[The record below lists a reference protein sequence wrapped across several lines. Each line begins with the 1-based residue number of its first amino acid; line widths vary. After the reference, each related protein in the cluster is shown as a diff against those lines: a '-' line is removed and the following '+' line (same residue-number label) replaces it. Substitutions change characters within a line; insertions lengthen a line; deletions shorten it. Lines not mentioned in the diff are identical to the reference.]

1 MKYALALTVWLIG
14 QQFAALG
21 QPRNQ
26 DVDIQWGKKLRASR
40 GTTLQDVVG
49 YDNSGIYAIRSVSK
63 GLYGLS
69 SFLALEHYD
78 HNMNLTR
85 SVEID
90 LRHVKFRKRRFEK
103 IIHYNN
109 QLYLFSSFPDKE
121 QKKNCLYVQQI
132 DKKTLFPEPDLRP
145 IASIDYEGHT
155 RYNSGTFD
163 HTISRDSSKLLVF
176 YNLPYEKK
184 ESERFGFH
192 VLNRD
197 MNQLWEKQIT
207 LDYQEE
213 LFDVER
219 YRVDNQGNIHLL
231 GQIFAEKRKVRRRG
245 EVNFKYQILSY
256 RNQGNHLT
264 EYPVELPDLYLSDM
278 QIAITEDQNIVC
290 AGFYSEEGTNSIQ
303 GSYFLTIDKDTKK
316 IIRKSSKAFDA
327 DFVTQNMK
335 KRKAKKTRKKME
347 KGKDV
352 EMYNYDLDQIVLR
365 DDGGAVLVGE
375 KFFISTVTNT
385 SMMNGTTRYR
395 TTSYYNYHDIIAVNL
410 NPEGVIDWAQK
421 IPKRQTT
428 REDGGFFSSYALAI
442 VDDKMHF
449 IFNDNPKNLVA
460 KPGKV
465 HNFKLNKRESI
476 VVMVTLDAKGKQKKQ
491 PLFMAADAE
500 TIIRPKVCEQLSDH
514 ELIIFGQRKR
524 VQRLAKLD
532 FSKSSRLSSK

>member
-1 MKYALALTVWLIG
+1 MK
-14 QQFAALG
+14 
-21 QPRNQ
+21 
-26 DVDIQWGKKLRASR
+26 
-40 GTTLQDVVG
+40 
-49 YDNSGIYAIRSVSK
+49 
-63 GLYGLS
+63 
-69 SFLALEHYD
+69 E
-78 HNMNLTR
+78 
-85 SVEID
+85 
-90 LRHVKFRKRRFEK
+90 
-103 IIHYNN
+103 
-109 QLYLFSSFPDKE
+109 
-121 QKKNCLYVQQI
+121 
-132 DKKTLFPEPDLRP
+132 
-145 IASIDYEGHT
+145 
-155 RYNSGTFD
+155 
-163 HTISRDSSKLLVF
+163 
-176 YNLPYEKK
+176 
-184 ESERFGFH
+184 
-192 VLNRD
+192 
-197 MNQLWEKQIT
+197 
-207 LDYQEE
+207 
-213 LFDVER
+213 
-219 YRVDNQGNIHLL
+219 
-231 GQIFAEKRKVRRRG
+231 
-245 EVNFKYQILSY
+245 
-256 RNQGNHLT
+256 
-264 EYPVELPDLYLSDM
+264 
-278 QIAITEDQNIVC
+278 
-290 AGFYSEEGTNSIQ
+290 
-303 GSYFLTIDKDTKK
+303 
-316 IIRKSSKAFDA
+316 
-327 DFVTQNMK
+327 
-335 KRKAKKTRKKME
+335 RKAKKTRKKME

-375 KFFISTVTNT
+375 KFFISTTTTT